1 MAPKGPQRPQ
11 TTPNAAFCLSRGT
24 FWVGRGLWE
33 PPWVNEKTPGE
44 GTNAGFLGV
53 STPSPAQGTPGPNTP
68 GGSASVSAA
77 AAASGAAASPC
88 GLVKMG
94 DGECNMLTCDVGG
107 VVFDGSLSIIKYGIL
122 EVRTTPGDDVLNEED
137 FDRGT
142 VDVQVKRKEPTVGFG
157 WKPLSRP
164 PSERGPKRSKHIPRS
179 RPSRPTLCVTKL
191 SQSGIH
197 WKRHVLVHAQQHM
210 SRATKV

>member
-1 MAPKGPQRPQ
+1 M
-11 TTPNAAFCLSRGT
+11 
-24 FWVGRGLWE
+24 
-33 PPWVNEKTPGE
+33 
-44 GTNAGFLGV
+44 GV

-94 DGECNMLTCDVGG
+94 DGECTVLTCDVGG

-142 VDVQVKRKEPTVGFG
+142 VDAKSNRK
-157 WKPLSRP
+157 SRQLD
-164 PSERGPKRSKHIPRS
+164 SAGNH
-179 RPSRPTLCVTKL
+179 
-191 SQSGIH
+191 
-197 WKRHVLVHAQQHM
+197 
-210 SRATKV
+210 